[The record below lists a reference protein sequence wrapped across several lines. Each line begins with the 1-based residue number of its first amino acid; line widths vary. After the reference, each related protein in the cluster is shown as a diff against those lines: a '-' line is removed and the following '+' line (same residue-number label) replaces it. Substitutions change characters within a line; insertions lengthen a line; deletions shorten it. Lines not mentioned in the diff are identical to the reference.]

1 MNDATQK
8 SSSVFLL
15 VSIVVGVLVVFG
27 LIWAISSGSSNGTVT
42 PNTFNDEKS
51 PRIGAENPEL
61 VIHVFEDFECPA
73 CRSAEIGF
81 RHALQAYG
89 DRVQFVWK
97 DFPLQSIHRNALNAS
112 NAARCAQEQ
121 GKFWEY
127 HDRLYD
133 DQPTW
138 AELPDPTTTFKNY
151 ASALALDVDAWSSC
165 YSERRYQA
173 DVLNDVR
180 EAESL
185 QLNGTPTSFIGE
197 KVISQ
202 VLSPSNWDTEIQSAL
217 TTK

>member
-1 MNDATQK
+1 MNDAPKK

-15 VSIVVGVLVVFG
+15 VSIVLGVFIVFG
-27 LIWAISSGSSNGTVT
+27 LIWAVSSGSSNGSGT
-42 PNTFNDEKS
+42 PGTFNDEKS

-73 CRSAEIGF
+73 CRSAEVGF
-81 RHALQAYG
+81 RHALKTYG

-97 DFPLQSIHRNALNAS
+97 DFPLQSIHRNALSGA

-121 GKFWEY
+121 GKFWEF

-138 AELPDPTTTFKNY
+138 GELPDPTTTFTNY

-173 DVLNDVR
+173 DVLSDVS
-180 EAESL
+180 EANGL
-185 QLNGTPTSFIGE
+185 RLNGTPTSFIGD
-197 KVISQ
+197 KVFSQ
-202 VLSPSNWDTEIQSAL
+202 VLSPSDWDREIQSAL